1 MTTTEQSTL
10 AAMMAAP
17 TKATLEY
24 DSDTDA
30 SSTDGDGPSLSA
42 TAAARLQSLYD
53 VVSERSEHLVGF
65 PSCKDWDYS
74 ALFPFL
80 SFPMNNVGDPYI
92 ESISKVSTRDVER
105 DVLAYFSALLRAPT
119 DSVWGYVT
127 NGGTEGN
134 LYGMYLARELYP
146 TGVVYYSQST
156 HYSVV
161 KNLHILRQRAC
172 EVRSQPTGEMDYAH
186 LAELVRSH
194 ATDPAIVFCNIGT
207 TMTEAKDDM
216 ATVQAVLDTVGVTHR
231 YLHADAALCGVISPF
246 VTPRPAFDFAD
257 GAHSISISGHKFLG
271 SPIPCGVVLA
281 KKHLVEKIKRDV
293 AYIGA
298 PDTTITGSRNAFTP
312 LLLWYRLESLGHDG
326 LEKRVR
332 LALDNAAYAETKLRA
347 LGVAA
352 WRNANSITVVFP
364 EVAHELQIKW
374 QLATAKGISHL
385 ICMPNVTRTQID
397 AILADFACYLQ

>member
-1 MTTTEQSTL
+1 MDATTMPPAFHHEDALLKT
-10 AAMMAAP
+10 P
-17 TKATLEY
+17 LEY

-30 SSTDGDGPSLSA
+30 SSTDGDAPCLPA
-42 TAAARLQSLYD
+42 ADAARLQALYET
-53 VVSERSEHLVGF
+53 VSERSEHLVGF

-92 ESISKVSTRDVER
+92 ESISKVSTRDCER
-105 DVLAYFSALLRAPT
+105 DVLAFFASLLRAPV
-119 DSVWGYVT
+119 DDVWGYVT

-146 TGVVYYSQST
+146 NGIVYYSQST

-161 KNLHILRQRAC
+161 KNLHILRQTSC
-172 EVRSQPTGEMDYAH
+172 EVRVQSNGEMDYDH
-186 LAELVRSH
+186 FAELAAAH
-194 ATDPAIVFCNIGT
+194 ADVPAIVFCNIGT

-216 ATVQAVLDTVGVTHR
+216 AKITTILDDLAIADR
-231 YLHADAALCGVISPF
+231 YLHADAALCGVMSPF
-246 VTPRPAFDFAD
+246 VEPRPAFDFAD
-257 GAHSISISGHKFLG
+257 GAQSISISGHKFLG

-312 LLLWYRLESLGHDG
+312 LLLWYRVQSLGIDG
-326 LEKRVR
+326 LQKRVQI
-332 LALDNAAYAETKLRA
+332 ALENAAYAEAKLKA

-352 WRNANSITVVFP
+352 WRNENAITVVFP

-385 ICMPNVTRTQID
+385 ICMPNVTKTQID
-397 AILADFACYLQ
+397 AILADFARYL